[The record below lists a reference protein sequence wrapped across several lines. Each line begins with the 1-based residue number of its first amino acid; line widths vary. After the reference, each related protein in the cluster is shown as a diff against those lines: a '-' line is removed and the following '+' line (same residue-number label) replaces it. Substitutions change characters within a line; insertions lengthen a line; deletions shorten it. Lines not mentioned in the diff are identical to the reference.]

1 MNRILAFIV
10 LLVFAAEASSQQLQD
25 SLRQSGFENV
35 LLNTADDS
43 ELLIFE
49 NRIFRNSGFSLIQA
63 MNLKTSEEKFNY
75 FPLYHNNL
83 VAGYSEDFQIL
94 EVDQELQN
102 FYQEANKPFKNYR
115 WQIRIQPRLA
125 TRFGFYTDP
134 FQTKFNI
141 ILDTRIYF
149 ARGLS
154 LQTGLSIPVNNNFD
168 NQGMKL
174 RAAPTMLHY
183 FNQPWNDHFI
193 AASLGSF
200 YNDRYGLDLEYRYA
214 DLRSNWSFGLG
225 AGLTGFYWLNGF
237 EKYSTPMNELYLVAD
252 TEWRTGIQNTSL
264 KLSAGQFLYE
274 DKGVRLDLIK
284 QFAQAEI
291 GLYASRTD
299 IGTTGGFQFA
309 FSLFPGSILRG
320 NKMELRT
327 TEEYR
332 YEYTYNNEQPVAASY
347 RIGMPRLSNVLRNY
361 HQDWVRFLGELR

>member
-1 MNRILAFIV
+1 MIRYILSLV
-10 LLVFAAEASSQQLQD
+10 LVLAASEGFSQQLQD
-25 SLRQSGFENV
+25 SLQESGFENV
-35 LLNTADDS
+35 LLYPSVEA
-43 ELLIFE
+43 EQLIFE
-49 NRIFRNSGFSLIQA
+49 NRIYRNPGFSLIQA
-63 MNLKTSEEKFNY
+63 QQLKASEETLQY
-75 FPLYHNNL
+75 FPLHHNNL
-83 VAGYSEDFQIL
+83 VAGYSENFQLL
-94 EVDQELQN
+94 EIDRGLYA
-102 FYQEANKPFKNYR
+102 FYKETNKPFKNYR
-115 WQIRIQPRLA
+115 WQFRIQPRLA

-141 ILDTRIYF
+141 IVDTRIYF

-154 LQTGLSIPVNNNFD
+154 LQTGLSIPVNNNYD

-174 RAAPTMLHY
+174 RAAPTILHY

-193 AASLGSF
+193 AASVGSF

-214 DLRSNWSFGLG
+214 NLKSNWSFGLG

-237 EKYSTPMNELYLVAD
+237 EKYSTPMNDLYLVAD

-309 FSLFPGSILRG
+309 FSLFPGSILCG
-320 NKMELRT
+320 KKLELRT

-347 RIGMPRLSNVLRNY
+347 RLGMPRLSNVLRNY
-361 HQDWVRFLGELR
+361 HQDWVLYLGKLK